1 MYARRW
7 IPLAAL
13 LCGTAARAQT
23 ADQIVQKVLEADP
36 WGMSGAEVTARA
48 IIKDANGSVRQLEF
62 NGRSRRHDPPLSK
75 SIVRFRA
82 PADLTGVGFLQVQ
95 RRDGDDE
102 RFLYMPEL
110 KRSRRIGG
118 NTRSNSFM
126 GTDFSYADVDRRDV
140 RNSKATSKG
149 DENVGRFACFHL
161 ELIPNGADAQ
171 YARLE
176 MWVRKDNF
184 VPLKLLM
191 YNKAGV
197 LLKTLLTQ
205 EVRRVQGRWFITRS
219 LMQNHADSRTTELLI
234 EDVKPRDDIP
244 DGEFTVLNLERS

>member
-1 MYARRW
+1 M
-7 IPLAAL
+7 
-13 LCGTAARAQT
+13 CSTARAQSVT
-23 ADQIVQKVLEADP
+23 PDQIVAKVLEADP
-36 WGMSGAEVTARA
+36 WGLAGAEVSARA

-62 NGRSRRHDPPLSK
+62 NGRSRRYAPPLSK
-75 SIVRFRA
+75 SLVRFRS
-82 PADLTGVGFLQVQ
+82 PADLAGVGFLQIQ
-95 RRDGDDE
+95 HKDGDDE

-110 KRSRRIGG
+110 KRSRRIAG

-126 GTDFSYADVDRRDV
+126 GTDFSYADIDRRDV
-140 RNSKATSKG
+140 RNSKATAKG
-149 DENVGRFACFHL
+149 DENVGRFPCFHL
-161 ELIPNGADAQ
+161 ELVPSSSDAQ

-191 YNKAGV
+191 YNRAGV
-197 LLKTLLTQ
+197 LVKTLLTQ

-219 LMQNHADSRTTELLI
+219 LMQNHADSRQTELVI

-244 DGEFTVLNLERS
+244 ESEFTVLNLERN